1 MIIDHETICLESEL
15 EICVQG
21 GITEH
26 KAPFAH
32 EHAEIN
38 ELGDIVKELKYDDFY
53 ENDSC
58 HRDEDLPKSERKK
71 NWNES
76 QANCPY
82 RRCGSSKSVHR
93 RNH

>member
-32 EHAEIN
+32 EHAEID
-38 ELGDIVKELKYDDFY
+38 ELGDIVKELK
-53 ENDSC
+53 
-58 HRDEDLPKSERKK
+58 
-71 NWNES
+71 
-76 QANCPY
+76 
-82 RRCGSSKSVHR
+82 
-93 RNH
+93 

>member
-58 HRDEDLPKSERKK
+58 HRDEDLPKSDRKK
-71 NWNES
+71 L
-76 QANCPY
+76 
-82 RRCGSSKSVHR
+82 K
-93 RNH
+93 